1 MKILMLHGY
10 AQNCDTFQRKLRRLE
25 ERLRTTFPDT
35 EFTWPEGPLRLCV
48 SEIPGHDERQRD
60 TLSPDLRAWFHL
72 RYVQDPPHGL
82 FESLDLIAGVLERE
96 GPFDGIVAFSQ
107 GTVLAAMVASM
118 LQEGGVRHGAYEE
131 ATRNSSQDAA
141 IMPYPEAYKNLQ
153 HPPLKFGIL
162 YASRVGRTSYY
173 DWLYESPPID
183 TPFCQFAGM
192 WDPMVE
198 HEERDAVVA
207 RLSGNEKSVTIVH
220 TGGHFAPT
228 DAENNDRVVEFIMQ
242 CCRSGD
248 DSSPRRGCKAR
259 SGDGG
264 CEKAHSTGTRVST
277 PTSRRIS
284 LAEWKRGLT
293 VFPQP
298 MMT

>member
-1 MKILMLHGY
+1 MKILMLHGF
-10 AQNCDTFQRKLRRLE
+10 AQNSNTFQRKMRRLE
-25 ERLRTTFPDT
+25 ERLRTTFPNT
-35 EFTWPEGPLRLCV
+35 EFAWPEGALRLCV
-48 SEIPGHDERQRD
+48 SDIPGYDQQHRN

-82 FESLDLIAGVLERE
+82 FESLDLIAGVLARE

-131 ATRNSSQDAA
+131 AIRNSSRDAA
-141 IMPYPEAYKNLQ
+141 IMPYPEAYKTLR

-162 YASRVGRTSYY
+162 YAGRVGRTSYY
-173 DWLYESPPID
+173 DWLYECPPID

-192 WDPMVE
+192 WDPMVD

-207 RLSGNEKSVTIVH
+207 RLSSNEKSVAIVH

-228 DAENNDRVVEFIMQ
+228 DNESNDRVVEFIKL

-248 DSSPRRGCKAR
+248 DGPRRECKAR

-264 CEKAHSTGTRVST
+264 SENVHSIGARVF
-277 PTSRRIS
+277 PWTSRKPS